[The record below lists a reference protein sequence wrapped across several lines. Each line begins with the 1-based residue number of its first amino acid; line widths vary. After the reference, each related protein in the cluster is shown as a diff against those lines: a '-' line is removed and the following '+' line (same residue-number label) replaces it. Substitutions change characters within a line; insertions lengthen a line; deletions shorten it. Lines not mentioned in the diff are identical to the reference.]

1 MPEGACVRQAH
12 RTVEQWLASAKHP
25 RVPLPPA
32 IPVFQNHLKKNIFA
46 SITSSQ
52 LAFSQLPLQ
61 HEVAITKTTWGVV
74 DFYCLKVLSRYA
86 YIDVQL
92 KALNG

>member
-1 MPEGACVRQAH
+1 MPDEFGYQR
-12 RTVEQWLASAKHP
+12 
-25 RVPLPPA
+25 RVSSGEAPA
-32 IPVFQNHLKKNIFA
+32 GLLLFSESPQKIIFA
-46 SITSSQ
+46 SIASSQ

-74 DFYCLKVLSRYA
+74 DFYCLKVPSRDA
-86 YIDVQL
+86 YIHVQL